1 MARTIDPA
9 QLLADAAWL
18 RRLAARVAGADD
30 ADDVAQD
37 ALIAA
42 WRKAPEARA
51 SLRPW
56 LAKVVR
62 DGGRMLRRGRARRGA
77 REAAGAVAVEPRGAD
92 VLLAEARLHQ
102 ALVTAVLA
110 LDEPYRHTILA
121 RFVEG
126 QAAREIARRDGVP
139 VGTVR
144 WRQAEGVRRLRL
156 ALDAHAPRRTWA
168 AIALGAA
175 ARTGG
180 SLARV
185 ALVAAV
191 ASALAIA
198 IVAWWL
204 TGGEPG
210 GGGAPLVDRRARAA
224 ASAAA
229 HVGAPPPL
237 DEAPARWVPA
247 SAATRRVAGR
257 VVDAADRPV
266 AGARLTLDA
275 TVAGV
280 GGAAG
285 VQHAVTDADG
295 RFAIAPRWHEHA
307 VLTADADGFAAA
319 SVLVDPRGRVGA
331 EPDDLLIR
339 LSACAHRVIGS
350 VRDVGGGAIAGA
362 QVRRQIDAMPNRT
375 GPAVTADDDGRWQLC
390 VPAGPSWLE
399 VGADGY
405 ERVVRGVNVHGDHA
419 LDVALVPAAVVRGV
433 VRDAASGA
441 PIVGAAVTLWPWDQR
456 GGGAAARGARSDGD
470 GGFAI
475 DGLAGGQYELIAI
488 APGYVDRAQPEVQ
501 VVAARDA
508 APMVIELIPA
518 VTVAVT
524 VTAAGAP
531 VPGVEVWL
539 ERGGGGHVASGH
551 GITDRAGRVTLTRV
565 PRAAGQV
572 PRVRG
577 WEVVAPATIDVSGA
591 APPPLALAVV
601 ARPSLRGVVVRD
613 GRPVADAEVAVV
625 GPGGRATT
633 RSDGRGAFV
642 VEGLASG
649 SHRAYAGALAI
660 GAFTATPVDVTLPTA
675 APITLSLDGGG
686 AITGRVI
693 DQDGRPVVGVVVTAQ
708 HIASD
713 DTGGGPTALDGSFVA
728 DALAG
733 GRYRLRVDPY
743 RGAATPLPW
752 ASAPPPLVAVAGGD
766 ARVGPLVLRVT
777 RAVGTIAGRVV
788 DADGAPVA
796 DAFVRLGPVW
806 GTVGGAPVARTTPDG
821 RFELPTAGPG
831 PFVVDAGQSGGP
843 AAVARAVR
851 AGQRDLVLTLVAP
864 GRLRGTFGDGDG
876 TVWLRRGGGFD
887 AAAAASPL
895 RQAAIEAG
903 RFGFDGLAPG
913 RWHAS
918 VITARG
924 VAAVATIEIRA
935 AAVTEVALAAVATR
949 SLRARVVAA
958 SDGTAIAGAT
968 CVAAPAL
975 GDVRPPAVDR
985 RTPGARSTDRDGDVA
1000 LLAPVGPALIVC
1012 EGPPG
1017 WSSGAA
1023 RLADGDAAVT
1033 VTLVDHP
1040 DRMPGALGFWFDA
1053 ERLDAV
1059 VASVVPG
1066 AASPLAVG
1074 DRVVAVDGQPVDG
1087 LYQGAIYWLL
1097 AGRPYGDQVPV
1108 TVERGGVRLE
1118 HVVAI
1123 APPG

>member
-1 MARTIDPA
+1 MARTIEPA

-18 RRLAARVAGADD
+18 RRLAVRLAGPDD

-37 ALIAA
+37 ALVAA
-42 WRKAPEARA
+42 WRKAPAAGA

-62 DGGRMLRRGRARRGA
+62 DGGRMLRRGRARRAA
-77 REAAGAVAVEPRGAD
+77 RETVVAVADSAESRGAD
-92 VLLAEARLHQ
+92 ALLAEARLHQ

-126 QAAREIARRDGVP
+126 LAASEIARRDGVP

-175 ARTGG
+175 VRSSG

-191 ASALAIA
+191 ASALLIA
-198 IVAWWL
+198 IIAWWL
-204 TGGEPG
+204 SGGDRG
-210 GGGAPLVDRRARAA
+210 SGGAPLVDRRDRAA

-229 HVGAPPPL
+229 RVDAPPPL
-237 DEAPARWVPA
+237 DEAPARWTPA
-247 SAATRRVAGR
+247 SVATRRVAGR

-266 AGARLTLDA
+266 AGARLTLDT

-295 RFAIAPRWHEHA
+295 RFAIAPRWHEYA
-307 VLTADADGFAAA
+307 VLTADADGFAPA
-319 SVLVDPRGRVGA
+319 SLLVDPRGRAGV

-339 LSACAHRVIGS
+339 LGACAHRVIGS
-350 VRDVGGGAIAGA
+350 VRDAGGGAIAGA
-362 QVRRQIDAMPNRT
+362 QVRRLIDAPVPGRT
-375 GPAVTADDDGRWQLC
+375 GPAVTADDAGRWQLC

-399 VGADGY
+399 IGADGY
-405 ERVVRGVNVHGDHA
+405 ERVVQEVRVHGEHA
-419 LDVALVPAAVVRGV
+419 LDVALVPTAVVRGV
-433 VRDAASGA
+433 VRDATTGA
-441 PIVGAAVTLWPWDQR
+441 PIVGAAVTLWPSR
-456 GGGAAARGARSDGD
+456 RRTGGAAARGARSDSA

-475 DGLAGGQYELIAI
+475 DGLAGGAYALIAI
-488 APGYVDRAQPEVQ
+488 APGYVDRGQYDEL
-501 VVAARDA
+501 VVAARESE
-508 APMVIELIPA
+508 PMVIELVPA

-539 ERGGGGHVASGH
+539 ERGHGGQVASGH

-572 PRVRG
+572 PQVRG
-577 WEVVAPATIDVSGA
+577 WEVVAPATVDVSGA

-601 ARPSLRGVVVRD
+601 ARPSLRGVVVRG

-625 GPGGRATT
+625 GPGGRTTT

-642 VEGLASG
+642 VEGLAPG
-649 SHRAYAGALAI
+649 PHRAYAASLPI

-708 HIASD
+708 DIASD
-713 DTGGGPTALDGSFVA
+713 DTGGGPTALDGGFVA

-743 RGAATPLPW
+743 PGAPTPLPW
-752 ASAPPPLVAVAGGD
+752 AGAPPPLITVAGGD
-766 ARVGPLVLRVT
+766 ARIGPLVLRVT
-777 RAVGTIAGRVV
+777 RAVGAVAGRVV

-821 RFELPTAGPG
+821 RFELATEGPG
-831 PFVVDAGQSGGP
+831 PFVVDAGQSGGRRRRW
-843 AAVARAVR
+843 RA
-851 AGQRDLVLTLVAP
+851 TSAP
-864 GRLRGTFGDGDG
+864 
-876 TVWLRRGGGFD
+876 
-887 AAAAASPL
+887 
-895 RQAAIEAG
+895 
-903 RFGFDGLAPG
+903 
-913 RWHAS
+913 AS
-918 VITARG
+918 VIW
-924 VAAVATIEIRA
+924 
-935 AAVTEVALAAVATR
+935 
-949 SLRARVVAA
+949 
-958 SDGTAIAGAT
+958 
-968 CVAAPAL
+968 C
-975 GDVRPPAVDR
+975 
-985 RTPGARSTDRDGDVA
+985 
-1000 LLAPVGPALIVC
+1000 
-1012 EGPPG
+1012 
-1017 WSSGAA
+1017 
-1023 RLADGDAAVT
+1023 
-1033 VTLVDHP
+1033 
-1040 DRMPGALGFWFDA
+1040 
-1053 ERLDAV
+1053 
-1059 VASVVPG
+1059 
-1066 AASPLAVG
+1066 
-1074 DRVVAVDGQPVDG
+1074 
-1087 LYQGAIYWLL
+1087 
-1097 AGRPYGDQVPV
+1097 
-1108 TVERGGVRLE
+1108 
-1118 HVVAI
+1118 
-1123 APPG
+1123 

>member
-1 MARTIDPA
+1 M
-9 QLLADAAWL
+9 
-18 RRLAARVAGADD
+18 
-30 ADDVAQD
+30 
-37 ALIAA
+37 
-42 WRKAPEARA
+42 
-51 SLRPW
+51 
-56 LAKVVR
+56 
-62 DGGRMLRRGRARRGA
+62 
-77 REAAGAVAVEPRGAD
+77 
-92 VLLAEARLHQ
+92 
-102 ALVTAVLA
+102 
-110 LDEPYRHTILA
+110 
-121 RFVEG
+121 
-126 QAAREIARRDGVP
+126 
-139 VGTVR
+139 
-144 WRQAEGVRRLRL
+144 
-156 ALDAHAPRRTWA
+156 
-168 AIALGAA
+168 
-175 ARTGG
+175 
-180 SLARV
+180 
-185 ALVAAV
+185 
-191 ASALAIA
+191 
-198 IVAWWL
+198 
-204 TGGEPG
+204 
-210 GGGAPLVDRRARAA
+210 
-224 ASAAA
+224 
-229 HVGAPPPL
+229 GAPPPL

-319 SVLVDPRGRVGA
+319 SVLVDPRGRAGA

-851 AGQRDLVLTLVAP
+851 AGQRDLVLTLVASGP
-864 GRLRGTFGDGDG
+864 AARHLRRRRRDGLAAARRR
-876 TVWLRRGGGFD
+876 LRRGGGGV
-887 AAAAASPL
+887 AP
-895 RQAAIEAG
+895 
-903 RFGFDGLAPG
+903 APG
-913 RWHAS
+913 RG
-918 VITARG
+918 RG
-924 VAAVATIEIRA
+924 RALRVRRPRAGAVARVGYHGARRRGGRDDRDPRRRGDRGRA
-935 AAVTEVALAAVATR
+935 GDAGATR

-1040 DRMPGALGFWFDA
+1040 DRMPGALGFEFDA
-1053 ERLDAV
+1053 ARIDAV
-1059 VASVVPG
+1059 VASIVPG

-1097 AGRPYGDQVPV
+1097 AGRPYGDRVPV
-1108 TVERGGVRLE
+1108 TIERDGVRLE
-1118 HVVAI
+1118 RVVAI